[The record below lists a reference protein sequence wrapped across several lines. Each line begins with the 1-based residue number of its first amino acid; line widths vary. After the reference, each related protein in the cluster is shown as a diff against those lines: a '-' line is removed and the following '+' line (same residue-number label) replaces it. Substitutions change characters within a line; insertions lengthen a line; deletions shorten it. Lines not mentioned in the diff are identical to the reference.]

1 MGSPDAAEGALA
13 PPQMQQLPPHRPV
26 FNLMLDAMTGV
37 LFGSK
42 ADKDIWNGYDPAVDF
57 ERGREVGLADVVG
70 SFLHTRFHISS
81 NSPKISHVCRKGSR
95 VLGAFVSV
103 SVSVA
108 VSVSFSLSLSL
119 SLSLCLCVCVCVCVR
134 VSMLCVCVC
143 VCLGVC
149 KCGVCIN
156 KYIADITS
164 HVTQIKELCHTYEWV
179 MEHV

>member
-42 ADKDIWNGYDPAVDF
+42 ADEDRWNGYDPAVDF

-81 NSPKISHVCRKGSR
+81 NSPKISHVCRIGSR
-95 VLGAFVSV
+95 VLGAIVC
-103 SVSVA
+103 
-108 VSVSFSLSLSL
+108 LR
-119 SLSLCLCVCVCVCVR
+119 LCLCLCLWLWLWFCLCLDRCFCLQLFLCLHLCLYLILTHGCVCVCV
-134 VSMLCVCVC
+134 
-143 VCLGVC
+143 
-149 KCGVCIN
+149 
-156 KYIADITS
+156 
-164 HVTQIKELCHTYEWV
+164 
-179 MEHV
+179 